1 MIDAT
6 ALETKVLDFL
16 LKNIDML
23 NRRAN
28 QILAIVSLLLA
39 GLCLLV
45 SDDFRNVS
53 SSSFLVIKLR
63 LIVYQDERKK
73 HTVSI
78 EILHITIRSR

>member
-1 MIDAT
+1 LIIDAT

-16 LKNIDML
+16 LKNIDMI

-53 SSSFLVIKLR
+53 SSFLVIKLR

-73 HTVSI
+73 HRLASKYYT
-78 EILHITIRSR
+78 LL